1 MTEDDAMQTE
11 TQTFEPLSHAD
22 VQAILRQAERQRAL
36 VIAGFFR
43 RLFGRSDAA
52 AAAPAAGAAHA

>member
-1 MTEDDAMQTE
+1 MQTE

-52 AAAPAAGAAHA
+52 PAAGAAHA

>member
-1 MTEDDAMQTE
+1 MQTE

-43 RLFGRSDAA
+43 RLFGRSAAA